1 MNFWN
6 LTASRDKAGAKSLDI
21 TVYGDIEGFFD
32 GVSSGEIA
40 KQLADHKD
48 AKTITQ
54 RINSRGGDVFAG
66 VAIYNA
72 IASHGAQV
80 TSIVEG
86 LAGSAASLIAMAGKT
101 VMRPSSMLMAHNPWT
116 VARGDANALRE
127 TADNLDKVRDAIL
140 PIYRAKTGKT
150 DEEIKAILDAET
162 WFTAEQAVSE
172 GFADEVAGEKVK
184 ARASADQVFFGAVG
198 FARERLEPR
207 ILAMVVE
214 PAAPPPSAP
223 NNPAPPEG
231 EHMLRNPLL
240 LAAVGLPDDAD
251 EPTFDGRIE
260 ALATFEREVCAK
272 LGVSGPDEVLAKVT
286 EAAAALVEL
295 PQLRAQ
301 IGAAQA
307 DSRKRD
313 LRASLEGGLYQRKLN
328 LGTIARTL
336 PRLVADKSKREKLSA
351 ALGAVKITTRA
362 SILDAACSV
371 DITDDEL
378 DNIKDYIKAAPLVSP
393 DPVREPSREA
403 AELKSAAEAD
413 AKLLA
418 ERMAKVDEEIAADP
432 TCTPSVARAR
442 AAAKHKQLFADG
454 VGVNPSEKE

>member
-6 LTASRDKAGAKSLDI
+6 LAEDANGLQI
-21 TVYGDIEGFFD
+21 GIYGDIDPKFFSD
-32 GVSSGEIA
+32 GTASKEIA
-40 KQLADHKD
+40 DQLAAHAS
-48 AKTITQ
+48 AKKINV
-54 RINSRGGDVFAG
+54 RINSVGGDVFG
-66 VAIYNA
+66 GIAIHNA
-72 IASHGAQV
+72 LKGHGAPVNV
-80 TSIVEG
+80 TVEG
-86 LAGSAASLIAMAGKT
+86 IAASAASVIAMAGSKVT
-101 VMRPSSMLMAHNPWT
+101 MAKGSMLMVHNPWT
-116 VARGDANALRE
+116 VTRGDAEALRS
-127 TADNLDKVRDAIL
+127 TADTLDQVRDGLVAI
-140 PIYRAKTGKT
+140 YQTKTGKSA
-150 DEEIKAILDAET
+150 DELKAMLAAET
-162 WFTAEQAVSE
+162 WMTAEQAKAH
-172 GFADEVAGEKVK
+172 GFADAIEGDKPKAKAAGDVVILNSVTFR
-184 ARASADQVFFGAVG
+184 RAQVPAEMLAAVD
-198 FARERLEPR
+198 AL
-207 ILAMVVE
+207 
-214 PAAPPPSAP
+214 PPTIP
-223 NNPAPPEG
+223 NKPAPPEG

-240 LAAVGLPDDAD
+240 LAAVGLADDAD

-272 LGVSGPDEVLAKVT
+272 LGAAGPDEVLAKVT

-351 ALGAVKITTRA
+351 ALSGVKITTRA

-393 DPVREPSREA
+393 DPVREPSREN
-403 AELKSAAEAD
+403 AELRTSREAE
-413 AKLLA
+413 AKLLT
-418 ERMAKVDEEIAADP
+418 ERMAKVDEELAAD
-432 TCTPSVARAR
+432 TSCTPSVAWSR

-454 VGVNPSEKE
+454 VGVNPSEEK